1 MMAMS
6 IKLGILVMV
15 AHIQIQLDEQTSDR
29 YPTQQG
35 MNDCEIFGD
44 ENTNSDGG
52 EEDEEYTDD
61 SADSNEV
68 G

>member
-1 MMAMS
+1 MS
-6 IKLGILVMV
+6 GPLIIMKIR
-15 AHIQIQLDEQTSDR
+15 SD
-29 YPTQQG
+29 PTQQG
-35 MNDCEIFGD
+35 MKDFEIFGD
-44 ENTNSDGG
+44 ENTHSEGG

>member
-1 MMAMS
+1 
-6 IKLGILVMV
+6 MV

-44 ENTNSDGG
+44 ENTGSDGG